1 MNTKESLPHALGRKA
16 LDAMI
21 RREYDGWPP
30 KTQWSLYQPHRPEK
44 KPSEPKDQSKKPFV
58 IQPNILLPVASC
70 MQRAFF

>member
-44 KPSEPKDQSKKPFV
+44 KPSEP
-58 IQPNILLPVASC
+58 
-70 MQRAFF
+70 

>member
-44 KPSEPKDQSKKPFV
+44 KPSEPEQKPFV

>member
-44 KPSEPKDQSKKPFV
+44 QPSEPKDQSK
-58 IQPNILLPVASC
+58 NRL
-70 MQRAFF
+70 

>member
-30 KTQWSLYQPHRPEK
+30 KTQWSLYQPHRPE
-44 KPSEPKDQSKKPFV
+44 QKPFV